1 MKMIFKTTGRLFKL
15 MLIAAGWAT
24 LSPLDAQE
32 PEYGYVRLV
41 NAVAKGTGAVMVL
54 IDGENINTAGYKLG
68 AVTGGIGLKPGS
80 HSVTIQREGA
90 ESGTTTVKVVKDE
103 TTTLIPFAEKV
114 PAADDKPATWA
125 IRILRLKEQ
134 AAQHERGATF
144 VSVARQPEIKVEVG
158 RGRGQWDAA
167 SVERLSI
174 ARLPVKESGGYVPIR
189 INGEELPAMA
199 VPSAGNYVVILYE
212 DAEEKMRSLN
222 FRDIK
227 FLSAD

>member
-1 MKMIFKTTGRLFKL
+1 MIFETAGRVIRV
-15 MLIAAGWAT
+15 MLAASGWCVLT
-24 LSPLDAQE
+24 NLDARE

-41 NAVAKGTGAVMVL
+41 NAVARGTGTVTVL
-54 IDGENINTAGYKLG
+54 IDGENVNAAGYKLG

-80 HSVTIQREGA
+80 HTVTIRREGA
-90 ESGTTTVKVVKDE
+90 EGGTTTVNVVKDE
-103 TTTLIPFAEKV
+103 TTTLVPFAEKV

-134 AAQHERGATF
+134 AAEHERCATF
-144 VSVARQPEIKVEVG
+144 VSVAREPEIKVEVG
-158 RGRGQWDAA
+158 RGRGVWDSA

-174 ARLPVKESGGYVPIR
+174 ARLPVKESGGYVPLR

-199 VPSAGNYVVILYE
+199 VPSTGNYVVIIYE
-212 DAEEKMRSLN
+212 DADGKMRSLN

>member
-1 MKMIFKTTGRLFKL
+1 MKMIFNTIGRLFSAVL
-15 MLIAAGWAT
+15 VLGAT
-24 LSPLDAQE
+24 TPLDAQE
-32 PEYGYVRLV
+32 SEYGYVRLV
-41 NAVAKGTGAVMVL
+41 NTVVRGTGAVMVL
-54 IDGENINTAGYKLG
+54 IDGENINAAGYKLG

-80 HSVTIQREGA
+80 HSVTIKREGV
-90 ESGTTTVKVVKDE
+90 ESGTTKVNVVKDE
-103 TTTLIPFAEKV
+103 TTTLIPFTEKV

-134 AAQHERGATF
+134 AAQHERCATF
-144 VSVARQPEIKVEVG
+144 VSVAREPEIKVEVG
-158 RGRGQWDAA
+158 RGRGRWDSA

-199 VPSAGNYVVILYE
+199 VPSAGNYVVIIYE

>member
-1 MKMIFKTTGRLFKL
+1 MKMIFEAVGRLL
-15 MLIAAGWAT
+15 CVMLVASGWGMLA
-24 LSPLDAQE
+24 PLGAQE
-32 PEYGYVRLV
+32 PGYGYVRIV
-41 NAVAKGTGAVMVL
+41 NAVARGTGSVMVL
-54 IDGENINTAGYKLG
+54 IDGENVNSAGYKLG

-80 HSVTIQREGA
+80 HSVTIKREGA
-90 ESGTTTVKVVKDE
+90 EGGTTTVNVVKDE

-144 VSVARQPEIKVEVG
+144 VSVAREPEIKVEVG
-158 RGRGQWDAA
+158 RGRGQWDSAT
-167 SVERLSI
+167 VERLSI
-174 ARLPVKESGGYVPIR
+174 ARLPVKESSGYVPIR
-189 INGEELPAMA
+189 INGEALPAMA
-199 VPSAGNYVVILYE
+199 VPSAGNYVVIIYE
-212 DAEEKMRSLN
+212 DAEGKMRSLN